1 MSASPPPALAPVM
14 TLEAMRAYN
23 AHIPYNTD
31 LGIEI
36 TGLHAAGVEL
46 LMPWQD
52 RFGGS
57 RHKGHMHGGV
67 IAALLDAACGLSMV
81 VFTGRGA
88 PTIDLR
94 TDFLRGTGAT
104 DLRARGQIVR
114 VGRSLANVDA
124 TVHDAAGRHV
134 ASGRA
139 VFSLGHQDPP
149 AAR

>member
-1 MSASPPPALAPVM
+1 MDLTLWTYEGPPHVGALRVAASM
-14 TLEAMRAYN
+14 E
-23 AHIPYNTD
+23 
-31 LGIEI
+31 
-36 TGLHAAGVEL
+36 GVHL
-46 LMPWQD
+46 VLPWQD

-67 IAALLDAACGLSMV
+67 IASLLDAACGLSMV
-81 VFTGRGA
+81 LFTGRGA

-94 TDFLRGTGAT
+94 TDFLRGVGAT
-104 DLRARGQIVR
+104 ELRARGRVVR
-114 VGRSLANVDA
+114 LGRTLGSIDA
-124 TVHDAAGRHV
+124 TVHDAAGRHL